1 MCVCVCMQSGID
13 NPALG
18 CGSLL
23 ETEST
28 MRMRRTGYS
37 CRMAAHLLRRWSLRT
52 AQRTDLIGKVRL
64 NGALL

>member
-1 MCVCVCMQSGID
+1 MCSQSGID

-18 CGSLL
+18 CGSQL

-28 MRMRRTGYS
+28 MRMENRLRC
-37 CRMAAHLLRRWSLRT
+37 CRLSDGGTPSAEVELFA
-52 AQRTDLIGKVRL
+52 RTDLIGKVRL